1 MTVTEADLETP
12 EYLRLKKQLASV
24 RTINPKCL
32 GTCLDNLGRPGFDPV
47 PIFFTLDWLYRVDY
61 DVRYK

>member
-12 EYLRLKKQLASV
+12 EYLRLKKQLTSV

-47 PIFFTLDWLYRVDY
+47 PIFFYS
-61 DVRYK
+61 